1 MFTYALLGQNFGLH
15 QTMEP
20 ARNSAY
26 PFTIGCEHHQPKAR
40 SAPASAVGILM

>member
-1 MFTYALLGQNFGLH
+1 MFSYALLGQNFGLH

-26 PFTIGCEHHQPKAR
+26 PSRSVASIISRKLGAR
-40 SAPASAVGILM
+40 PLAL